1 MPPRQD
7 GELIRRL
14 EEQRGKGVV
23 SLLQSFAGLLGTQQQ
38 ERPAIGSRTAVSVTD
53 APMTKAAQ
61 DAEPLAPN
69 DVVHL
74 IPDTR
79 HIYRSVDRQR
89 LSGLAPFQH
98 FSLYKRVAADMA
110 YLRNLNLDQR
120 LQFLHTLQHRELTAD
135 AWMMWKAE
143 RRRQR
148 AIAVIVDKIRASTVL
163 VVPPT
168 FVTDLLVNTGTIGT
182 ALLSVRAHLQQQ
194 GLLIQTFD
202 ADRDEVLHRLIRH
215 RARLK
220 AGTADG
226 RAERL
231 AKEVQRLHKLVKAER
246 QALRLKCGCD
256 LIALCTQKPVRRAV
270 SLFLQ
275 QPVSQPLSQTD
286 HNVVSPSWSVACLR
300 AVCAVAGVVGI
311 VEPFDAQNA
320 EHIVQL
326 FMCAHANV
334 SEFEAEMLRQAVL
347 EVRVLH
353 SMIRE

>member
-148 AIAVIVDKIRASTVL
+148 AIAVIVRGRRD
-163 VVPPT
+163 VP
-168 FVTDLLVNTGTIGT
+168 
-182 ALLSVRAHLQQQ
+182 Q
-194 GLLIQTFD
+194 
-202 ADRDEVLHRLIRH
+202 
-215 RARLK
+215 
-220 AGTADG
+220 
-226 RAERL
+226 
-231 AKEVQRLHKLVKAER
+231 
-246 QALRLKCGCD
+246 C
-256 LIALCTQKPVRRAV
+256 
-270 SLFLQ
+270 
-275 QPVSQPLSQTD
+275 
-286 HNVVSPSWSVACLR
+286 CLR
-300 AVCAVAGVVGI
+300 DG
-311 VEPFDAQNA
+311 
-320 EHIVQL
+320 
-326 FMCAHANV
+326 
-334 SEFEAEMLRQAVL
+334 
-347 EVRVLH
+347 
-353 SMIRE
+353 